1 LEYARQAASARFV
14 TLIASGP
21 YAATHPWIRQA
32 WVTGQDRR
40 KIWLQAGATSYTL
53 TLISQGSPSEDL
65 VVEAGLVG
73 L

>member
-1 LEYARQAASARFV
+1 VEYTRQAASARFV

-21 YAATHPWIRQA
+21 YAATPPWIQQG

-40 KIWLQAGATSYTL
+40 RILLQAGATSDTL
-53 TLISQGSPSEDL
+53 TLIGQATVNEDL
-65 VVEAGLVG
+65 VVESGLVG